1 MYIVPVQAAPAP
13 PSFPLSPVRQ
23 GSKRGGEQEEVGG
36 KRIKTVREQELAV
49 REREE
54 QELAAREQ
62 VELAMAREQEELHIV
77 AREQEELAMA
87 RE

>member
-23 GSKRGGEQEEVGG
+23 GSKRGGE
-36 KRIKTVREQELAV
+36 K
-49 REREE
+49 REE

-87 RE
+87 LALSKVGHNTCQYHLSHI